1 MREIRLLKTTI
12 RNFRA
17 FQDETVEFPQSAGL
31 RFLSGD
37 NKKEPDLGS
46 NGAGKSTLW
55 ESILW
60 GLYGITSKGETISQ
74 LVSWEAEDL
83 AVEITLSISGSV
95 YAIKREG
102 PPERVYLNGTKVD
115 QRRIDELLGMGKVPF
130 RHAVI
135 FSQKLKLFPDLSIPE
150 RGALLEETLGLS
162 QWAAYSKQAT
172 MTLSERDKERQN
184 RALILTRV
192 KGRLEGMP
200 LEEDLLKQQSDW
212 EGTRSFAVSNFINK
226 RMEWDNNRV
235 DSMASVAAQIEE
247 WEAQRS
253 GAVTSLEGQEASWE
267 NDRELRK
274 NTEIASSAAFEASR
288 GLFLKELEDKKRLWE
303 EQTMAEIEG
312 VATELS
318 AAEGVRDALQC
329 QLATKNY
336 NAEIADFSAKK
347 TAAEKELS
355 ALAAKKGNLAYRLNL
370 LDIDKGSLSGPSLCK
385 TCGQPIDDTQ
395 AKKALLDVL
404 AQITENTPILA
415 DLETKH
421 SEVET
426 SVAGLRETLTV
437 IRGKQQSEDSRVAG
451 VNREMATVNREIT
464 RLTTQGARLYAQ
476 LENNESPQ
484 SASITM
490 KKAEINP
497 HAASIINIEKETNPY
512 PQMITAKKAEICPH
526 WTEYDRLD
534 TEINPFITRID
545 EEKMKVNPFD
555 SILSDWRVKR
565 DALLAEIGDNESLLS
580 QVEKEITS
588 IEFWKDGFKR
598 IRLYLMNKVLRAL
611 EIEVNSALSTL
622 GMRDWH
628 VSLPSETETKSGTVK
643 FGVQIIVKSPKK
655 EAAWEAWS
663 GGEEQ
668 RLRIGL
674 SLGLA
679 SLIQR
684 ASGSWWNLEV
694 FDEPSIYLSEQGVA
708 ALLETLDYRATAQ
721 NKPIWIV
728 DHTALTHVAFKE
740 AWTVVKGPDGSKIE
754 RGAGALYN

>member
-1 MREIRLLKTTI
+1 MRDIKLLKTVI
-12 RNFRA
+12 KNFRA
-17 FQDETVEFPQSAGL
+17 FHSETVEFPQSAGL
-31 RFLSGD
+31 RFLSGE
-37 NKKEPDLGS
+37 NKEEPVLGS

-60 GLYGITSKGETISQ
+60 CLYGITSKGETISQ
-74 LVSWEAEDL
+74 LVSWGAEDL
-83 AVEITLSISGSV
+83 AVEITLSISGV
-95 YAIKREG
+95 IYTIKREG

-115 QRRIDELLGMGKVPF
+115 QRRIDELLGLSKVPF

-172 MTLSERDKERQN
+172 TALSERDKERQN
-184 RALILTRV
+184 RALALTRV

-212 EGTRSFAVSNFINK
+212 EIKRSFAISTFTNDRID
-226 RMEWDNNRV
+226 WTNNRV
-235 DSMASVAAQIEE
+235 DAMAAVAAKIEA
-247 WEAQRS
+247 WEAQRD
-253 GAVTSLEGQEASWE
+253 GAVASLEGQEATWE
-267 NDRELRK
+267 TDRAVRK
-274 NTEIASSAAFEASR
+274 YAAVDSSGIFEVDR
-288 GLFLKELEDKKRLWE
+288 NFFLKGLEAKQQLWE

-312 VATELS
+312 LATELS

-329 QLATKNY
+329 QLASKDY
-336 NAEIADFSAKK
+336 KPEIVQLSERKVAE
-347 TAAEKELS
+347 EKELS
-355 ALAAKKGNLAYRLNL
+355 VLATRKGNLAYRLTQLNNDRL
-370 LDIDKGSLSGPSLCK
+370 SLSGPSVCK

-395 AKKALLDVL
+395 AKKALLAVL
-404 AQITENTPILA
+404 AQIAENTPALA
-415 DLETKH
+415 ELELQH
-421 SEVET
+421 SQVEA
-426 SVAGLRETLTV
+426 SVVALREILTV
-437 IRGKQQSEDSRVAG
+437 IRGKQQAEDGRVAG
-451 VNREMATVNREIT
+451 VGRELATQNREIA
-464 RLTTQGARLYAQ
+464 RLTALGARLYSQ
-476 LENNESPQ
+476 LENNDSPHV
-484 SASITM
+484 ASITM
-490 KKAEINP
+490 KKAEVNP
-497 HAASIINIEKETNPY
+497 HVADITRIESETNPY
-512 PQMITAKKAEICPH
+512 PQLIAAKKAEICPH
-526 WTEYDRLD
+526 WAEYDRLD
-534 TEINPFITRID
+534 AEINPFIARID
-545 EEKMKVNPFD
+545 EEKGKVNPFD
-555 SILSDWRVKR
+555 SVMADWRVKR
-565 DALLAEIGDNESLLS
+565 GALLAEIGDSESLLS
-580 QVEKEITS
+580 QVEKEITT

-622 GMRDWH
+622 GMNDWH
-628 VSLPSETETKSGTVK
+628 VTLPSETENKSGTVK
-643 FGVQIIVKSPKK
+643 FGVQIIVRSPKK

-668 RLRIGL
+668 RLRLGL

-721 NKPIWIV
+721 NKPIWVV

-740 AWTVVKGPDGSKIE
+740 AWAVVKGPDGSKIE
-754 RGAGALYN
+754 RGANALYN